1 MIDIYSSAQ
10 KFKRKLRKK
19 KIKEFNNATKLYTVL
34 LCWVGFTTLSWT

>member
-10 KFKRKLRKK
+10 KFNRKLKK
-19 KIKEFNNATKLYTVL
+19 KIKESNNATKLSTVL